1 MLITKEQKIA
11 VLKSVQ
17 DDLLS
22 TFKLAKS
29 TETNAIADDRL
40 KIEKVKENL
49 QQLHENVDRLI
60 KWYVN
65 FKKD

>member
-1 MLITKEQKIA
+1 MLITKELKIA